1 MIDSFLLNIPLL
13 RFFLSFSPVVA
24 QGRSYMLF
32 WGLAV
37 VIGIYSFRYRFLPC
51 NGAFIVL
58 STVSTG
64 GVVTVEDIIESIEW
78 LSHDRP

>member
-1 MIDSFLLNIPLL
+1 
-13 RFFLSFSPVVA
+13 
-24 QGRSYMLF
+24 MLF

-37 VIGIYSFRYRFLPC
+37 VIGFYSSGYRFLPY

-64 GVVTVEDIIESIEW
+64 GVVTVKDIIEGIEW
-78 LSHDRP
+78 MSHDLPQRGHCLISLLE